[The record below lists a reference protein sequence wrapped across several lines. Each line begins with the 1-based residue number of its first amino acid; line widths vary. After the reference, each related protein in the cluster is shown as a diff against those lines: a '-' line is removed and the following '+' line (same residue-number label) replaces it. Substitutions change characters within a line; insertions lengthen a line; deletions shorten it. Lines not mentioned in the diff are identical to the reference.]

1 MTYPNAAIIITNF
14 GKKFPDCWDEILI
27 NVLKPIINKTP
38 KSPTNIEINFL
49 KENLSS
55 FVKKCENNKVKIGA
69 IESKRPAV
77 FDLIYCSDQLIK
89 KKGIKLPIKPII
101 NIKINKLID
110 KFIL

>member
-1 MTYPNAAIIITNF
+1 MGSKKILLLNLSKYAIT
-14 GKKFPDCWDEILI
+14 
-27 NVLKPIINKTP
+27 
-38 KSPTNIEINFL
+38 PTNIEINFL

-55 FVKKCENNKVKIGA
+55 FVKKCENNRVKIGA

-89 KKGIKLPIKPII
+89 KKGIKFPINPII

>member
-14 GKKFPDCWDEILI
+14 GKKFPDCWVEILI

-55 FVKKCENNKVKIGA
+55 FVKKCENNNAKIGA

-77 FDLIYCSDQLIK
+77 LD
-89 KKGIKLPIKPII
+89 
-101 NIKINKLID
+101 
-110 KFIL
+110 